1 MEALTVQFWT
11 VLLPLKI
18 LLKRRIIMDLMKDL
32 LRISE
37 LPQIGSAHRKENNIY
52 FSDSHITTSFGY
64 TSWVNALLNRLPAR
78 EDEVKRLCEE
88 APHGINIIEGVCM
101 AHPTDDTWTD
111 TRFEIYVHYNPHTGY
126 SYEAITYSTGHSL
139 SNTVQAPDDCPVQS
153 RKTDNLNAAFQFLI
167 DKADDYTDERV
178 DKQTIKNFLS
188 GF

>member
-1 MEALTVQFWT
+1 
-11 VLLPLKI
+11 
-18 LLKRRIIMDLMKDL
+18 MDLMKDL

-37 LPQIGSAHRKENNIY
+37 LPQIGSAHRKGNNIY

-78 EDEVKRLCEE
+78 EDEVKRLCEDS
-88 APHGINIIEGVCM
+88 PHGINIIEGVCM

-111 TRFEIYVHYNPHTGY
+111 TRFEIYVHYNPQVGY
-126 SYEAITYSTGHSL
+126 SYEAITYSTGHSFR
-139 SNTVQAPDDCPVQS
+139 NTVQAPDDCPVKS